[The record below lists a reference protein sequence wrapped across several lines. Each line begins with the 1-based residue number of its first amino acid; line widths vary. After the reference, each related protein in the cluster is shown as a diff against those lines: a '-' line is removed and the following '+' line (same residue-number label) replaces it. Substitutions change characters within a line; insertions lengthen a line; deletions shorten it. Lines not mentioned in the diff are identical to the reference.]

1 MHSSAGKTIAV
12 VVASMMAASIVSG
25 CQETG
30 YAEHTGKTS
39 ESSFKAGSSA
49 VSERSDSR
57 TSALNSSV
65 ISESSGLPSEET
77 DGEEVS
83 EDVTDDSTES
93 TVKSPFEEMENIE
106 ADQVTYA
113 LSGHSADQRLD
124 LLYAE
129 FNNSTTYGG
138 ATFII
143 GSGVLSSEEDPFHLS
158 KSICGTV
165 NSVSRSESEDGTL
178 TVSAVILSESFAQE
192 AIQIV
197 RYPDSDEMLFRV
209 DGMDEEFRVNV
220 VSNAS
225 AASALEK
232 ISNAL
237 STVSEDG

>member
-12 VVASMMAASIVSG
+12 VVVSMMAASIVSG

-65 ISESSGLPSEET
+65 ISESSALPSEET
-77 DGEEVS
+77 DGEEV
-83 EDVTDDSTES
+83 
-93 TVKSPFEEMENIE
+93 
-106 ADQVTYA
+106 
-113 LSGHSADQRLD
+113 
-124 LLYAE
+124 
-129 FNNSTTYGG
+129 
-138 ATFII
+138 
-143 GSGVLSSEEDPFHLS
+143 
-158 KSICGTV
+158 
-165 NSVSRSESEDGTL
+165 SEDGTL

-225 AASALEK
+225 AASALK
-232 ISNAL
+232 RISNAL